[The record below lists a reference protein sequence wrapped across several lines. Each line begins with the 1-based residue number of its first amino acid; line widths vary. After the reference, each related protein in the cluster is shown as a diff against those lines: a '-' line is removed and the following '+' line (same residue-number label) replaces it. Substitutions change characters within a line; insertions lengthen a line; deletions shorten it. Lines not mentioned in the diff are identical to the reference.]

1 MARFAQ
7 IDKDSRAVINVIVAE
22 SGSDYFATEYA
33 LGFEWVEIDGMDPMP
48 WIGWSY
54 DDDTFSEPV

>member
-22 SGSDYFATEYA
+22 PGSDYFATDYA
-33 LGFEWVEIDGMDPMP
+33 LGFEWVAIDDAQPMP

-54 DDDTFSEPV
+54 ADGVFSEPA